1 MDLKLSWNIS
11 AQQWR
16 DVVVVDLGEHCSR
29 GAIQGK
35 RPKTA
40 TDAEL
45 VLYVV
50 PCSLAES
57 ISMAW
62 YVSIPSLNRN
72 IQHFPIG

>member
-1 MDLKLSWNIS
+1 M
-11 AQQWR
+11 
-16 DVVVVDLGEHCSR
+16 VDLGEHCSR

-45 VLYVV
+45 VIYVV

-62 YVSIPSLNRN
+62 YVSIP
-72 IQHFPIG
+72 H